1 MLYEIISI
9 KQKKEREEKMIAIL
23 ITVIVIEFM
32 VISYFHS
39 TVEEMT
45 KEQKLLKTENYSL
58 KRVLREN
65 DLIPEKYM
73 KKIK

>member
-1 MLYEIISI
+1 
-9 KQKKEREEKMIAIL
+9 MIAIL
-23 ITVIVIEFM
+23 ITVIEFM

-65 DLIPEKYM
+65 DLIPEICSLKILLKENDLITEKYI

>member
-1 MLYEIISI
+1 
-9 KQKKEREEKMIAIL
+9 MIAIL